1 MAIVPIRTPEDH
13 AAAVARM
20 AQLWDAAPESD
31 AAAELDA
38 LATLVDAYERKQL
51 VLPDAEPVDILRY
64 AVTEMGRTQTELAKI
79 LGSRSRASE
88 VLSGKRALTVDM
100 IREISAA
107 WGIPTQLLVGKAKA
121 AECVASA
128 LQSR

>member
-1 MAIVPIRTPEDH
+1 MVIVPIRTPDDH
-13 AAAVARM
+13 SAAVARM
-20 AQLWDAAPESD
+20 AELWDAAPESD

-38 LATLVDAYERKQL
+38 LATLVDAYEKKQL
-51 VLPDAEPVDILRY
+51 ALPEAGPVEVLRY

-100 IREISAA
+100 ICDISAA
-107 WGIPTQLLVGKAKA
+107 WGIPAQLLIGKAKA
-121 AECVASA
+121 AE
-128 LQSR
+128 